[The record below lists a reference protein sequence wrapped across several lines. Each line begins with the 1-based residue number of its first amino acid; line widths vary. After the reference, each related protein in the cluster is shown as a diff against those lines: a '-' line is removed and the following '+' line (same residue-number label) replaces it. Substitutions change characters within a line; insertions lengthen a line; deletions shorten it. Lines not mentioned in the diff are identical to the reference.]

1 MIFIH
6 AVLLGIFHLI
16 LTLINYDQST
26 LYSQTGIINVGR
38 TFGISVCER
47 EQSTKRNVIYKTIEI
62 TSNYFLFVFNKCF
75 IEKIFVPNMV
85 LRSDKV

>member
-6 AVLLGIFHLI
+6 AVLPGIFHLI
-16 LTLINYDQST
+16 LTLIKYDQST
-26 LYSQTGIINVGR
+26 LYSQTGIINVCR
-38 TFGISVCER
+38 TFGISVCEK
-47 EQSTKRNVIYKTIEI
+47 EQSTKRNVKYKIEI
-62 TSNYFLFVFNKCF
+62 TINYFLFVFNKCF